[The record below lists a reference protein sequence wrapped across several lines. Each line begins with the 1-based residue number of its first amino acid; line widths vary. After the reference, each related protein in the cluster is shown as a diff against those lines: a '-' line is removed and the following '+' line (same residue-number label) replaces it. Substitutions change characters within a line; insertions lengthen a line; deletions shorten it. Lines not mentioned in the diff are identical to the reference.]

1 MAFFKS
7 SNPALGE
14 ETFAKHGVASSS
26 ANAMTMQ
33 GTANKTA
40 ILLLLA
46 CCSALWTWNIFFNA
60 LDVESARG
68 AVAPWMI
75 GGAIGGFI
83 VAMITIFKQE
93 WAYITAPIYAILEGL
108 FLGGISAYFEAAYG
122 GIVIQAVLLTLT
134 TFVALLVLYK
144 TGLVRATENFKL
156 IVTSATGGIALVY
169 LVNMIL
175 SMFGMQIPYIHES
188 GVIGIGF
195 SLLVTGIAALNLVMD
210 FDFIEEGE
218 KQQAPKFMEWYAAF
232 GLMVTLVWLY
242 IEFLKLLSK
251 LRND

>member
-1 MAFFKS
+1 MALFKS

-14 ETFAKHGVASSS
+14 DTFTKHGLAKDQTDV
-26 ANAMTMQ
+26 MTIQ
-33 GTANKTA
+33 GAANKTA

-46 CCSALWTWNIFFNA
+46 FCSAVWTWNIFFNA
-60 LDVESARG
+60 LDLASASG

-75 GGAIGGFI
+75 GGAIGGFV
-83 VAMITIFKQE
+83 VAMITIFKPD
-93 WAYITAPIYAILEGL
+93 WAYITAPIYAVLEGL
-108 FLGGISAYFEAAYG
+108 FLGGISAYFEARYG

-144 TGLVRATENFKL
+144 TGLVKATENFKL

-175 SMFGMQIPYIHES
+175 GMFGMNIPYIHES
-188 GVIGIGF
+188 GLIGIGF
-195 SLLVTGIAALNLVMD
+195 SLFVTAIAALNLVMD
-210 FDFIEEGE
+210 FDFIEEGAN
-218 KQQAPKFMEWYAAF
+218 QQAPKFMEWYAAF

-251 LRND
+251 LRDE